1 MAMKV
6 STRSSDAASA
16 GRAVPWPVLEA
27 GNGSFV
33 EGIYTVS
40 LKPRVPGRS
49 FSLIHE
55 VENAGLIANW
65 IRTGRAKFVCTVA
78 APVSAY
84 RKVHVSDAAQQVIEW
99 HPDDLGSHPLFTPMI
114 VTTSDVRHTVDAAR
128 DEVHP
133 LWHGKVLRLQKGSRV
148 AICSTFALKSGL
160 LGLLKFRLDGDFEP
174 GRFKVVPSNEEGF
187 TFTVHLAKDLFDHLS
202 HSRQELAG
210 RNIMTHIVSAAL
222 SHLRRDYTS
231 DDGEE
236 GWKSYQNLVAFA
248 DLLDSKQLGH
258 WSDDDFDPAFVA
270 TSLYPHQ
277 VPVVEIGE

>member
-6 STRSSDAASA
+6 SIRSSDAASA

-33 EGIYTVS
+33 KGVYTVS
-40 LKPRVPGRS
+40 LKPGAPGRS

-55 VENAGLIANW
+55 VENAELIANW
-65 IRTGRAKFVCTVA
+65 IRTARAKFVCTVA

-84 RKVHVSDAAQQVIEW
+84 RKVHVSNTAQQKIEW

-114 VTTSDVRHTVDAAR
+114 VTASDVRHTIDAAR
-128 DEVHP
+128 DEVDP
-133 LWHGKVLRLQKGSRV
+133 LWHGKVLRLHKGSRV
-148 AICSTFALKSGL
+148 AICPTFALKSGL
-160 LGLLKFRLDGDFEP
+160 LGLLDFHLKEDFVP
-174 GRFKVVPSNEEGF
+174 GRFKVEPSHEEGF
-187 TFTVHLAKDLFDHLS
+187 TFKVHLAKDLFDHLR

-248 DLLDSKQLGH
+248 DLLDNKQLGH